1 MNIRHIVYG
10 CLMGAAL
17 ISSVSCKDFLVE
29 DPKGQFTTVN
39 FMKSVEEVDMAV
51 CAIYSRVRWS
61 QNSTD
66 PVGMAW
72 QGDDITTNPGS
83 NKGKYANVDAFRP
96 VNTDATVTAAW
107 QLRYALIKACNY
119 VINYI
124 DESPVEQKEKDIAKG
139 QGLYWRAYSHFL
151 LVREFGPIPLVTE
164 LQPDYDQEP
173 ASIEAVYDQIVKDLT
188 EAIRILPTDY
198 RNSTQYTNPRSI
210 DKANIYIT
218 RQAAQ
223 ATLCAVYMAMAGYPL
238 NKGAEY
244 YGYAAEQAKAVIDG
258 VNSGEYEYVLM
269 DEIGQIYSYATTELN
284 YNNETVVGINFT
296 DAFGWSEPSSFAL
309 SYLFESLG
317 GWGDAWGEY
326 KFWQEYPEGKR
337 KDTFYFQK
345 FVKGNS
351 EKDPQTGD
359 YVLIDWWE
367 TDECHPMFTIYSMNS
382 EEERRADGIFDCTKP
397 VFGNEGISSMRSRVI
412 RYAEVL
418 LWYAESQARAD
429 GTPNALA
436 YECINRVRNR
446 AGLEDLQAGLSGEEF
461 AEAAMKEHGWE
472 VAGNFCALVTRRSD
486 MLRMNL
492 LKDSFDYRKR
502 NPEVDIKIGEEEWL
516 KLKEPVTITGSWTV
530 GETEYYPYPTNDSS
544 LDPNL
549 KK

>member
-269 DEIGQIYSYATTELN
+269 DEIGQVYSYATTELN

-337 KDTFYFQK
+337 KNTFYFQK

-382 EEERRADGIFDCTKP
+382 EEERRPDGIFDCTKP

-502 NPEVDIKIGEEEWL
+502 NPAVEIAGQEM
-516 KLKEPVTITGSWTV
+516 KEPVTITGSWTV
-530 GETEYYPYPTNDSS
+530 GETEYYPYPANDSS

>member
-10 CLMGAAL
+10 CLIGAAL
-17 ISSVSCKDFLVE
+17 MSSVSCKDFLVE
-29 DPKGQFTTVN
+29 DPKGQFTTAN
-39 FMKSVEEVDMAV
+39 FMSSVEEVDMAV

-83 NKGKYANVDAFRP
+83 NKGKYANSDAFRS

-124 DESPVEQKEKDIAKG
+124 DEAPVEQEEKNIAKG

-151 LVREFGPIPLVTE
+151 LVREFGPVPLVTE

-173 ASIEAVYDQIVKDLT
+173 ASIEAVYGQIVKDLT
-188 EAIRILPTDY
+188 EAISILPTDY
-198 RNSTQYTNPRSI
+198 RNSTQYNNPRSMHN
-210 DKANIYIT
+210 ANIYIT

-244 YGYAAEQAKAVIDG
+244 YGYAAEQAKNVIDG
-258 VNSGEYEYVLM
+258 VKSGEYEYVLM
-269 DEIGQIYSYATTELN
+269 DEIGQVYSYVTPELN

-326 KFWQEYPEGKR
+326 KFWKEYPEGKR

-351 EKDPQTGD
+351 EKDPQTGE

-382 EEERRADGIFDCTKP
+382 EEERRPDGIFDCTKP
-397 VFGNEGISSMRSRVI
+397 VFGNEGISSMRSRII

-429 GTPNALA
+429 GTPNDLA

-446 AGLEDLQAGLSGEEF
+446 AGLENLPAGMSGEEF

-486 MLRMNL
+486 QLRMNL

-502 NPEVDIKIGEEEWL
+502 NPAVEIEGLEM
-516 KLKEPVTITGSWTV
+516 KEPVTINGNWTV
-530 GETEYYPYPTNDSS
+530 GETEYYPYPSNDSS

>member
-17 ISSVSCKDFLVE
+17 MSSVSCKDFLVE
-29 DPKGQFTTVN
+29 DPKGQFTTAN
-39 FMKSVEEVDMAV
+39 FMSSVEEVDMAV

-83 NKGKYANVDAFRP
+83 NKGKYANSDAFRS

-124 DESPVEQKEKDIAKG
+124 DEAPVDQEEKNIAKG

-151 LVREFGPIPLVTE
+151 LVREFGPVPLVTE

-173 ASIEAVYDQIVKDLT
+173 ASIEEVYGQIVKDLT
-188 EAIRILPTDY
+188 EAISILPTDY
-198 RNSTQYTNPRSI
+198 RNSTQYNNPRSMHN
-210 DKANIYIT
+210 ANIYIT

-244 YGYAAEQAKAVIDG
+244 YGYAAEQAKNVIDG
-258 VNSGEYEYVLM
+258 VKSGEYEYVLM
-269 DEIGQIYSYATTELN
+269 DEIGQVYSYVTPELN

-326 KFWQEYPEGKR
+326 KFWKEYPEGKR

-351 EKDPQTGD
+351 EKDPQTGE

-382 EEERRADGIFDCTKP
+382 EEERRPDGIFDCTKP
-397 VFGNEGISSMRSRVI
+397 VFGNEGISSMRSRII

-429 GTPNALA
+429 GTPNDLA

-446 AGLEDLQAGLSGEEF
+446 AGLENLPAGMSGEEF

-486 MLRMNL
+486 QLRMNL
-492 LKDSFDYRKR
+492 LKDSFDYR
-502 NPEVDIKIGEEEWL
+502 EM
-516 KLKEPVTITGSWTV
+516 KEPITINGNWTV
-530 GETEYYPYPTNDSS
+530 GETEYYPYPSNDSS

>member
-10 CLMGAAL
+10 CLLGAVL

-39 FMKSVEEVDMAV
+39 FMNSVEEVDMAV

-124 DESPVEQKEKDIAKG
+124 DEAPVEQVEKDIAKG

-151 LVREFGPIPLVTE
+151 LVREFGPIPIVTE

-173 ASIEAVYDQIVKDLT
+173 ASIEAVYDRIVKDLT

-198 RNSTQYTNPRSI
+198 RNSTQYSNPRSMHN
-210 DKANIYIT
+210 ANIYIT

-244 YGYAAEQAKAVIDG
+244 YGYAAEQAKNV
-258 VNSGEYEYVLM
+258 E
-269 DEIGQIYSYATTELN
+269 
-284 YNNETVVGINFT
+284 
-296 DAFGWSEPSSFAL
+296 AFGWSEPSSFAL

-326 KFWQEYPEGKR
+326 KFWKEYPEGKR
-337 KDTFYFQK
+337 KDTFYFQN

-351 EKDPQTGD
+351 EKDPQTGE
-359 YVLIDWWE
+359 YILIDWWE

-382 EEERRADGIFDCTKP
+382 EEERRPDGVFDCTKP
-397 VFGNEGISSMRSRVI
+397 VFGNEGISGMRSRVI

-436 YECINRVRNR
+436 YECINKVRNR
-446 AGLEDLQAGLSGEEF
+446 AGLENLPAGMSGEEF

-486 MLRMNL
+486 QLRMNL

-502 NPEVDIKIGEEEWL
+502 NPTVEIEGL
-516 KLKEPVTITGSWTV
+516 QLKEPVTITGSWTT

>member
-10 CLMGAAL
+10 CLIGAAL
-17 ISSVSCKDFLVE
+17 MSSVSCKDFLVE
-29 DPKGQFTTVN
+29 DPKGQFTTAN
-39 FMKSVEEVDMAV
+39 FMSSVEEVDMAV

-83 NKGKYANVDAFRP
+83 NKGKYANSDAFRS

-124 DESPVEQKEKDIAKG
+124 DEAPVDQEEKNIAKG

-151 LVREFGPIPLVTE
+151 LVREFGPVPLVTE

-173 ASIEAVYDQIVKDLT
+173 ASIEEVYGQIVKDLT
-188 EAIRILPTDY
+188 EAISILPTDY
-198 RNSTQYTNPRSI
+198 RNSTQYNNPRSMHN
-210 DKANIYIT
+210 ANIYIT

-244 YGYAAEQAKAVIDG
+244 YGYAAEQAKNVIDG
-258 VNSGEYEYVLM
+258 VKSGEYEYVLM
-269 DEIGQIYSYATTELN
+269 DEIGQVYSYVTPELN

-296 DAFGWSEPSSFAL
+296 DAFGWSEPSSFVL

-326 KFWQEYPEGKR
+326 KFWKEYPEGKR

-351 EKDPQTGD
+351 EKDPQTGE

-382 EEERRADGIFDCTKP
+382 EEERRPDGIFDCTKP
-397 VFGNEGISSMRSRVI
+397 VFGNEGISSMRSRII

-429 GTPNALA
+429 GTPNDLA

-446 AGLEDLQAGLSGEEF
+446 AGLENLPAGMSGEEF

-486 MLRMNL
+486 QLRMNL

-502 NPEVDIKIGEEEWL
+502 NPAVEIEGLEM
-516 KLKEPVTITGSWTV
+516 KEPVTINGNWTV
-530 GETEYYPYPTNDSS
+530 GETEYYPYPSNDSS

>member
-173 ASIEAVYDQIVKDLT
+173 ASIEAVYDRIVKDLT

-269 DEIGQIYSYATTELN
+269 DEIGQVYSYATTELN

-326 KFWQEYPEGKR
+326 KFWKEYPEGKR
-337 KDTFYFQK
+337 KNTFYFQK

-382 EEERRADGIFDCTKP
+382 EEERRPDGVFDCTKP

-502 NPEVDIKIGEEEWL
+502 NPAVEIAGQEM
-516 KLKEPVTITGSWTV
+516 KEPVTITGSWTV
-530 GETEYYPYPTNDSS
+530 GETEYYPYPANDSS

>member
-124 DESPVEQKEKDIAKG
+124 DEAPVEQVEKDIAKG

-151 LVREFGPIPLVTE
+151 LVREFGPIPIVTE

-173 ASIEAVYDQIVKDLT
+173 ASIEAVYDRIVKDLT

-198 RNSTQYTNPRSI
+198 RNSTQYSNPRSMHN
-210 DKANIYIT
+210 ANIYIT

-258 VNSGEYEYVLM
+258 VKSGEYEYVLM
-269 DEIGQIYSYATTELN
+269 DEIGQVYSYATTELN

-326 KFWQEYPEGKR
+326 KFWLEYPAGKR

-382 EEERRADGIFDCTKP
+382 EEERRPDGVFDCTKP

-502 NPEVDIKIGEEEWL
+502 NPAVEIAGQEM
-516 KLKEPVTITGSWTV
+516 KEPVTITGSWTV

>member
-124 DESPVEQKEKDIAKG
+124 DEAPVEQVEKDIAKG

-151 LVREFGPIPLVTE
+151 LVREFGPIPIVTE

-198 RNSTQYTNPRSI
+198 RNSTQYSNPRSMHN
-210 DKANIYIT
+210 ANIYIT

-258 VNSGEYEYVLM
+258 VKSGEYEYVLM
-269 DEIGQIYSYATTELN
+269 DEIGQVYSYATTELN

-326 KFWQEYPEGKR
+326 KFWLEYPAGKR

-382 EEERRADGIFDCTKP
+382 EEERRPDGVFDCTKP

-502 NPEVDIKIGEEEWL
+502 NPAVEIAGQEM
-516 KLKEPVTITGSWTV
+516 KEPVTITGSWTV

>member
-124 DESPVEQKEKDIAKG
+124 DEAPVEQVEKDIAKG

-151 LVREFGPIPLVTE
+151 LVREFGPIPIVTE

-198 RNSTQYTNPRSI
+198 RNSTQYSNPRSMHN
-210 DKANIYIT
+210 ANIYIT

-269 DEIGQIYSYATTELN
+269 DEIGQVYSYATTELN

-296 DAFGWSEPSSFAL
+296 DAFGWSEPSSFTL

-326 KFWQEYPEGKR
+326 KFWLEYPAGKR

-382 EEERRADGIFDCTKP
+382 EEERRPDGVFDCTKP

-502 NPEVDIKIGEEEWL
+502 NPAVEIAGQEM
-516 KLKEPVTITGSWTV
+516 KEPVTITGSWTV
-530 GETEYYPYPTNDSS
+530 GETEYYPYPANDSS

>member
-17 ISSVSCKDFLVE
+17 ISSVSCKEFLME

-173 ASIEAVYDQIVKDLT
+173 ASIEAVYDRIVKDLT

-269 DEIGQIYSYATTELN
+269 DEIGQVYSYATTELN

-326 KFWQEYPEGKR
+326 KFWKEYPEGKR
-337 KDTFYFQK
+337 KNTFYFQK

-382 EEERRADGIFDCTKP
+382 EEERRPDGVFDCTKP

-502 NPEVDIKIGEEEWL
+502 NPAVEIAGQEM
-516 KLKEPVTITGSWTV
+516 KEPVTITGSWTV
-530 GETEYYPYPTNDSS
+530 GETEYYPYPANDSS

>member
-124 DESPVEQKEKDIAKG
+124 DEAPVEQKEKDIAKG

-151 LVREFGPIPLVTE
+151 LVREFGPIPIVTE

-198 RNSTQYTNPRSI
+198 RNSTQYTNPRSMY
-210 DKANIYIT
+210 DANIYIT

-238 NKGAEY
+238 NNGAEY

-258 VNSGEYEYVLM
+258 VKSGEYEYVLK
-269 DEIGQIYSYATTELN
+269 DEIGQVYSYATPELN

-337 KDTFYFQK
+337 KDTFYFKK

-367 TDECHPMFTIYSMNS
+367 TDECHPVFTIYSMNS
-382 EEERRADGIFDCTKP
+382 EEERRPDGIFDCTKP
-397 VFGNEGISSMRSRVI
+397 VFGNGGISSMRSRVI

-502 NPEVDIKIGEEEWL
+502 NPAVEIAGQEM
-516 KLKEPVTITGSWTV
+516 KEPVTITGSWTV

>member
-1 MNIRHIVYG
+1 
-10 CLMGAAL
+10 MGALL
-17 ISSVSCKDFLVE
+17 ISSVSCKDFLEE
-29 DPKGQFTTVN
+29 DPKGQFTTAN
-39 FMKSVEEVDMAV
+39 FMNSVEEVDMAV

-61 QNSTD
+61 QNCTD

-107 QLRYALIKACNY
+107 QQRYALIKACNY

-124 DESPVEQKEKDIAKG
+124 DEAPVDQKEKDIAKG

-151 LVREFGPIPLVTE
+151 LVREFGPIPLVTD
-164 LQPDYDQEP
+164 LQPDYNQEP
-173 ASIEAVYDQIVKDLT
+173 ASIEEVYDRIVKDLT

-198 RNSTQYTNPRSI
+198 RNSTSYSNPRSMYN
-210 DKANIYIT
+210 ANIYIT
-218 RQAAQ
+218 QQAAR

-244 YGYAAEQAKAVIDG
+244 YGYAAEQAKNVIEG
-258 VNSGEYEYVLM
+258 VKSGEYEYVLM
-269 DEIGQIYSYATTELN
+269 DEIGQVYSFVTPELN

-296 DAFGWSEPSSFAL
+296 DTFGWSEPSSFAL

-326 KFWQEYPEGKR
+326 KFWKEYPEGKR

-351 EKDPQTGD
+351 EKDPQTGE

-367 TDECHPMFTIYSMNS
+367 TEECHPMFTIYSMNS
-382 EEERRADGIFDCTKP
+382 EEERRADGVFDCTKP
-397 VFGNEGISSMRSRVI
+397 VFGNERISSMRSRVI

-429 GTPNALA
+429 GAPNDLA
-436 YECINRVRNR
+436 YECINKVRNR
-446 AGLEDLQAGLSGEEF
+446 AGLENLPAGLSGEEF

-486 MLRMNL
+486 QLRMNL
-492 LKDSFDYRKR
+492 LKDSFDYRRR
-502 NPEVDIKIGEEEWL
+502 NPTVEIEGLE
-516 KLKEPVTITGSWTV
+516 LKEPVTISGSWTV
-530 GETEYYPYPTNDSS
+530 GETEYYPYPANDSS

-549 KK
+549 RK

>member
-1 MNIRHIVYG
+1 MNIKHIVYG

-29 DPKGQFTTVN
+29 DPKGQFTTAN
-39 FMKSVEEVDMAV
+39 FLNSVEEVDMAV

-61 QNSTD
+61 QNCTD

-107 QLRYALIKACNY
+107 QMRYALIKACNY

-124 DESPVEQKEKDIAKG
+124 DEAPVEQKEKDIAKG

-151 LVREFGPIPLVTE
+151 LVREFGPVPVVTD

-173 ASIEAVYDQIVKDLT
+173 ASIEAVYDRIVKDLT

-198 RNSTQYTNPRSI
+198 RNSTQYTNPRSMYN
-210 DKANIYIT
+210 ANIYIT

-258 VNSGEYEYVLM
+258 VKSGEYEYELL
-269 DEIGQIYSYATTELN
+269 ENIGQVYSFATPELN

-296 DAFGWSEPSSFAL
+296 DAFSWSEPSSFAL

-326 KFWQEYPEGKR
+326 KFWLDYPEGKR
-337 KDTFYFQK
+337 KETFYFQK
-345 FVKGNS
+345 FVEGNDRN
-351 EKDPQTGD
+351 EKDPQTGK
-359 YVLIDWWE
+359 YNLIDWWE
-367 TDECHPMFTIYSMNS
+367 TTECHPMFTIYSINY
-382 EEERRADGIFDCTKP
+382 EDERSADGVFDCTKP
-397 VFGNEGISSMRSRVI
+397 VFGNDGISSMRSRVI

-429 GTPNALA
+429 GTPNDLA

-446 AGLEDLQAGLSGEEF
+446 AGCDPIPAGLSGEEF

-472 VAGNFCALVTRRSD
+472 VAGNFCGLVTRRSD

-492 LKDSFDYRKR
+492 LKDSFEYRKR
-502 NPEVDIKIGEEEWL
+502 NPTVVIEGIEM
-516 KLKEPVTITGSWTV
+516 KEPVTITGNWTV
-530 GETEYYPYPTNDSS
+530 GETEYFPYPSNDSS

-549 KK
+549 RK

>member
-124 DESPVEQKEKDIAKG
+124 DEAPVEQVEKDIAKG

-151 LVREFGPIPLVTE
+151 LVREFGPIPIVTE

-173 ASIEAVYDQIVKDLT
+173 ASIEAVYDRIVKDLT

-198 RNSTQYTNPRSI
+198 RNSTQYSNPRSMHN
-210 DKANIYIT
+210 ANIYIT

-269 DEIGQIYSYATTELN
+269 DEIGQVYSYATTELN

-326 KFWQEYPEGKR
+326 KFWLEYPAGKR

-382 EEERRADGIFDCTKP
+382 EEERRPDGVFDCTKP

-502 NPEVDIKIGEEEWL
+502 NPAVEIAGQEM
-516 KLKEPVTITGSWTV
+516 KEPVTITGSWTV